1 MTFKSNGGVAFKAI
15 TSSGL
20 AALAGASEFTGLG
33 EAYYGT
39 VGVGIAVGT
48 LSYDIYQAAQSQ

>member
-15 TSSGL
+15 TISGL

-33 EAYYGT
+33 EAYDGT